1 MADAAGRVTRWPT
14 QLPCLL
20 GTAPCLLGTALCLI
34 ASDLHH
40 ALSIGGPCSAR
51 HSARASTA
59 SLRAAVPSTDSK
71 PATAAARGTAVE
83 PTAAA
88 RGTAVE
94 PTAAA
99 TTGLLTVLKDEV
111 PLLRR
116 DKQYD
121 AVPRRR
127 PLR

>member
-1 MADAAGRVTRWPT
+1 MADAAGTRWPT

-88 RGTAVE
+88 
-94 PTAAA
+94 